1 MTNNFTV
8 AYLINGDEQNIEE
21 SIVNFSSSYM
31 KYSSGIEHELYLLI
45 KNRQKNNFDKIIN
58 DSFVDCNYKIMPV
71 DNEGFDIGAYYQF
84 AKQVDAKYIFLINT
98 NSFLLTNNWLK
109 KVSIGIEK
117 DIDLVGTSAS
127 YEQLKL
133 KNKNDNNFF
142 AKFPNPHI
150 RTNGFMIKRK
160 LFIDIVNNYLNKIQK
175 KNFLTKL
182 DTYRFESG
190 KIGLTSYL
198 LNNNFKISL
207 IGANGRLYN
216 VKNWPV
222 SNTFRLNEQENLLIS
237 DRQTRF
243 YDSLQYQKKKY
254 FNYISWGNT
263 TNKSQ
268 TRLSINTK

>member
-8 AYLINGDEQNIEE
+8 GYLINGEEQNIEE

-31 KYSSGIEHELYLLI
+31 KYSSGIEHELYLII
-45 KNRQKNNFDKIIN
+45 KNCSKNSLDKIIN
-58 DSFVDCNYKIMPV
+58 DSFVNCNYKIFSV

-109 KVSIGIEK
+109 KISVGIEK
-117 DIDLVGTSAS
+117 GIDLVGTSAS

-160 LFIDIVNNYLNKIQK
+160 LFIDIVSNYLNEIQK

-198 LNNNFKISL
+198 LNNDFKISL

-222 SNTFRLNEQENLLIS
+222 SDTFRLNEQDNLLIS

-243 YDSLQYQKKKY
+243 YDSLQYHKKKY
-254 FNYISWGNT
+254 FAYISWGNT

-268 TRLSINTK
+268 TR

>member
-45 KNRQKNNFDKIIN
+45 KNRQKNNLDKIIN

-160 LFIDIVNNYLNKIQK
+160 LFIDIVNNYLNEIQK

-207 IGANGRLYN
+207 IGANGRLYD

>member
-8 AYLINGDEQNIEE
+8 GYLINGEEQNIEE

-31 KYSSGIEHELYLLI
+31 KYSSGIEHELYLII
-45 KNRQKNNFDKIIN
+45 KNCSKNSLDKIIN
-58 DSFVDCNYKIMPV
+58 DSFVNCNYKIFSV

-109 KVSIGIEK
+109 KVSVGIEK
-117 DIDLVGTSAS
+117 GIDLVGTSAS

-160 LFIDIVNNYLNKIQK
+160 LFIDIVSNYLNEIQK

-198 LNNNFKISL
+198 LNNDFKISL

-222 SNTFRLNEQENLLIS
+222 SDTFRLNEQDNLLIS

-243 YDSLQYQKKKY
+243 YDSLQYHKKKY
-254 FNYISWGNT
+254 FAYISWGNT